1 MVYPAN
7 PAVAIIGAGPY
18 GLSIAAHLRSNGV
31 DFRIFGTP
39 MHGWRAHMP
48 KGMFLKSEGWASNL
62 FDPGTGYTLRQYCAE
77 LGLPYGEYE
86 APVSLETFTQ
96 YGLSFQQRLVPT
108 AEETQGTSLSQSSG
122 TFAVALAKGGTLRA
136 N

>member
-1 MVYPAN
+1 MVNPAN
-7 PAVAIIGAGPY
+7 AEVAVIGAGPY

-62 FDPGTGYTLRQYCAE
+62 FDPMSANTLRQYCAE
-77 LGLPYGEYE
+77 EGLPYGEYGT
-86 APVSLETFTQ
+86 PVSLETFTQ
-96 YGLSFQQRLVPT
+96 YGLSFQRRLVPT
-108 AEETQGTSLSQSSG
+108 DPHVMGTARRRSAAPHRL
-122 TFAVALAKGGTLRA
+122 ALE
-136 N
+136 